1 MKKFITLFI
10 ILISFSLNAQSNP
23 EQIIEDF
30 FSDYQSKG
38 VVQAID
44 NIYASNPW
52 INTQTDAIINLKNK
66 MSDLTEEYIG
76 KLHGR
81 DLITKKEFSDKY
93 VIYTYLVRYDRQPV
107 RFTFEFYKPKNEWRI
122 HSFKYNGDE
131 FESELEELT
140 RLYNL
145 DLENKN

>member
-1 MKKFITLFI
+1 MRIFLVT
-10 ILISFSLNAQSNP
+10 ISQ
-23 EQIIEDF
+23 
-30 FSDYQSKG
+30 G

-44 NIYASNPW
+44 DIYGSNPSL
-52 INTQTDAIINLKNK
+52 NSQTDAIINLKNK

-107 RFTFEFYKPKNEWRI
+107 RFTFEFYKPSNEWRI
-122 HSFKYNGDE
+122 HSFNIMGM
-131 FESELEELT
+131 
-140 RLYNL
+140 NL
-145 DLENKN
+145 RQNLKN

>member
-1 MKKFITLFI
+1 MKKLITLI
-10 ILISFSLNAQSNP
+10 TILISFSLSAQSIP
-23 EQIIEDF
+23 EQMIEDF

-38 VVQAID
+38 VGQAID
-44 NIYASNPW
+44 NIYGSNPW
-52 INTQTDAIINLKNK
+52 INSQTDAIINLKNK

-76 KLHGR
+76 KFHGR

-107 RFTFEFYKPKNEWRI
+107 RFTFEFYKPSNEWRI
-122 HSFKYNGDE
+122 HSFKYNGDK

-140 RLYNL
+140 RIYNL